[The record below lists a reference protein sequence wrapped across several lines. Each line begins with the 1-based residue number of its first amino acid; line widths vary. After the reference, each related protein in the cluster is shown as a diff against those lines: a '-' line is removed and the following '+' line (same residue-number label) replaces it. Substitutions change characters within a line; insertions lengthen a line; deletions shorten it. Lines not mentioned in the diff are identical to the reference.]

1 MFVKNF
7 FVGLVCFL
15 LPILF
20 MSNTHT
26 SASVAETPLLLEVAE
41 AKDKK
46 KSTPEEEEE
55 EEDDC

>member
-7 FVGLVCFL
+7 FVGLVCFF

-20 MSNTHT
+20 MANTYT
-26 SASVAETPLLLEVAE
+26 SVSAAETPLLLEVAE

-46 KSTPEEEEE
+46 ESTPEEEEE
-55 EEDDC
+55 EDDC